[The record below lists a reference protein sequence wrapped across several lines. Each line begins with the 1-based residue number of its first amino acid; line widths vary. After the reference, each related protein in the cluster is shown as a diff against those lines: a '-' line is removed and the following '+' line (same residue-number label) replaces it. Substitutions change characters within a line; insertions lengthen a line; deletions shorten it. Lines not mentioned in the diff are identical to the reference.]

1 MTKRATLRDAFLLL
15 GFCGFLFFYGLSSFG
30 LIGADEPRYAQVARE
45 MLARH
50 DWITPTLGGVPWL
63 EKPALYY
70 WQAILS
76 YKLFGVSDWAARI
89 PSAFDATLMVAAI
102 YIFLSRLRF
111 VGGFPLD
118 GALIVASSVAIIG
131 FARAAS
137 TDMPLA
143 AMFTIAMLCWFL
155 GYEQQ
160 RKPMLALSYFFLAL
174 ATLAK
179 GPVAPFLALVI
190 VVLFAAL
197 RHEIAIIWKTLWLP
211 GILLFCAVCVPWY
224 IAVQIKNPEFFRTFI
239 LQHNLA
245 RFGSNLYHHPA
256 PFWYYIPVAL
266 VSLLPWTVFALA
278 SLWRSI
284 RSWTKRP
291 ESSDSALPQ
300 FLALW
305 TLIPIAFFSLSQSKL
320 PGYILPAIPAGAL
333 LVVTYVNSMAKNS
346 TLPGRTLIA
355 LHSVVAASII
365 LPPLMSAYLLTE
377 HSVPWG
383 KPAIVPLAVTLLL
396 AVLLAALLRSNSGL
410 RLFRIVTLVPIV
422 IALALIFR
430 FAPPLLDEQFS
441 ARPIAQQIA
450 PLAPPSGQV
459 MVFRVRREISY
470 GLAFY
475 RNQPVGRYGDNPVPP
490 GEHLVVATSGS
501 QAELASDLPGRF
513 VTLVGSYAPQKLEYF
528 WVSAAAIR

>member
-50 DWITPTLGGVPWL
+50 DWITPTLSGVPWL

-70 WQAILS
+70 WQAILC

-102 YIFLSRLRF
+102 YIFLRRLRF

-224 IAVQIKNPEFFRTFI
+224 ILVQLKNPEFFRTFI
-239 LQHNLA
+239 LEHNLA
-245 RFGSNLYHHPA
+245 RFGSNLYRHPA

-266 VSLLPWTVFALA
+266 VSLLPWTVFALGA
-278 SLWRSI
+278 LWTSI
-284 RSWTKRP
+284 RSSTKRP

-300 FLALW
+300 FLAVW
-305 TLIPIAFFSLSQSKL
+305 ALIPIAFFSLSQSKL
-320 PGYILPAIPAGAL
+320 PGYILPALPAGAL
-333 LVVTYVNSMAKNS
+333 LVVTYLNSLAKNS

-355 LHSVVAASII
+355 LHSIAAASIM
-365 LPPLMSAYLLTE
+365 LPALMSAYLLTE
-377 HSVPWG
+377 HRIPWG
-383 KPAIVPLAVTLLL
+383 QSAIVPLAVTLILTILL
-396 AVLLAALLRSNSGL
+396 ATLLRSNSGL

-422 IALALIFR
+422 LALAIVFR
-430 FAPPLLDEQFS
+430 VAPPLLDQQLS
-441 ARPIAQQIA
+441 ARPVAQEIAAFA
-450 PLAPPSGQV
+450 PNDAPV
-459 MVFRVRREISY
+459 AVFRARREVQF

-475 RNQPVGRYGDNPVPP
+475 RNQPIGRYGENPVPT
-490 GEHLVVATSGS
+490 GEHLVIATSGS
-501 QAELASDLPGRF
+501 QAELSSDLPGRY
-513 VTLVGSYAPQKLEYF
+513 VTLIGAFAPQKLEYF
-528 WVSAAAIR
+528 WVSAAASK